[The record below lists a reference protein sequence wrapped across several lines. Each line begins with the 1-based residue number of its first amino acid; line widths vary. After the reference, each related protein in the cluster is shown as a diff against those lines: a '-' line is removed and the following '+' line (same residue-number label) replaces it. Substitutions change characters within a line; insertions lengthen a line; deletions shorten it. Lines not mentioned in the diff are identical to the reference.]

1 MSAIHFHS
9 HIYEF
14 SCKIKIHRKLR
25 RSFFSWLYIYLL
37 HWGEYVFYKSILF
50 FLNKINYCYDSLSSL
65 IKNETTDFR
74 TTSILNLH
82 CILVFQ
88 YFHTRGI
95 YWIFS
100 INLIWHGKIFFISTC
115 FWNWT
120 FYILV
125 KADIN
130 RHFLTPCPVQ
140 GQVAEVCKNI
150 PLARH

>member
-1 MSAIHFHS
+1 MTIIQTFSPWVINACQIMSAIHFHS

-100 INLIWHGKIFFISTC
+100 LTLFGMGRYFLSQHAYEIELFIF
-115 FWNWT
+115 
-120 FYILV
+120 
-125 KADIN
+125 
-130 RHFLTPCPVQ
+130 
-140 GQVAEVCKNI
+140 
-150 PLARH
+150 